1 MIRRQSSNLHHSS
14 PSTSNIPINSSA
26 EILPSP
32 SASKTANA
40 SRSSL
45 PSPDLLPDPPNAPIA
60 SRLMTPP
67 SPPPHASAIIA
78 ATSSSLGGS
87 GPSFF
92 STPSSSLLD
101 TSTDLGVDIDV
112 KLDSSDD
119 DFWELDRL
127 EGKVALITGG
137 ASGIGESNSKLFR
150 QHGAKICIADIK
162 DDLGQALSESLAEK
176 YGTLDIMI
184 NNNEAF
190 GTHHDSP
197 HEGSVIGDLGPHAY
211 TALKH
216 AVLDLTKNVAAELG
230 KHGIRV
236 NCIGPIGV
244 PTGLTLP
251 HLPQSERT
259 EDALQG

>member
-87 GPSFF
+87 GPSLF

-119 DFWELDRL
+119 DFWELDRSSFRVL
-127 EGKVALITGG
+127 LAFLTGFVKDPIRDPKVSFISISRIEMVWKLRGNREGIDFT
-137 ASGIGESNSKLFR
+137 
-150 QHGAKICIADIK
+150 
-162 DDLGQALSESLAEK
+162 AEK

-197 HEGSVIGDLGPHAY
+197 HEGSVIGDLGPHA
-211 TALKH
+211 
-216 AVLDLTKNVAAELG
+216 
-230 KHGIRV
+230 
-236 NCIGPIGV
+236 
-244 PTGLTLP
+244 
-251 HLPQSERT
+251 
-259 EDALQG
+259 